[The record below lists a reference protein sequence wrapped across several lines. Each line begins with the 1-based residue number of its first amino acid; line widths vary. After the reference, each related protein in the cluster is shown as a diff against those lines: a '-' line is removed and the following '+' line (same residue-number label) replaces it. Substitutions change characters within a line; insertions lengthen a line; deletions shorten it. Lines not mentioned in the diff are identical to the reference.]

1 MRPTRAWLAAIV
13 QSRGKGL
20 SETHTAIKARKAF
33 DFIGRFSA
41 LLALLF
47 ICYGFIVE
55 GHRSD
60 KTNKVAGQARE
71 TAAQAKRLSEEN
83 RQLALTAKMLA
94 ARVDALNKESREILL
109 DSQRGRRQAT
119 IDGCVRDRAEH
130 KAIASI
136 FKTFKLGIPVPKALG
151 PVDCK
156 QRLAQANLD

>member
-55 GHRSD
+55 QQRSD
-60 KTNKVAGQARE
+60 ETNKNAD
-71 TAAQAKRLSEEN
+71 QAKQLSIDVARLTREN
-83 RQLALTAKMLA
+83 Q
-94 ARVDALNKESREILL
+94 EILQ
-109 DSQRGRRQAT
+109 DAQEGRRTAT
-119 IDGCVRDRAEH
+119 IQTCARDRAEH
-130 KAIASI
+130 KAMTQLLTH
-136 FKTFKLGIPVPKALG
+136 FQVPVPKALG

-156 QRLAQANLD
+156 KRLRDAGL